1 MPPVKWH
8 KMEKSNGERKQS
20 MLCPHLPGTKRL
32 ATTGVLISTARSTR
46 YGFDRARWRGLW
58 RVAIQE
64 YVVCALQNIM
74 TLVRFVQRPVKGLC
88 TLPIPIQDRVYT
100 LIQRVLLAPAR
111 FITLTEWYPQSYR
124 YVVR

>member
-1 MPPVKWH
+1 MLLTTRTARAKRDIIIRQH
-8 KMEKSNGERKQS
+8 LMERSF
-20 MLCPHLPGTKRL
+20 
-32 ATTGVLISTARSTR
+32 ARSTR

-111 FITLTEWYPQSYR
+111 FITLKEWYPQSYR